1 MRANNKELAE
11 YLLLIK
17 KITSWKIK
25 SPDHKGFVDDIVQEV
40 FLKLFKQNFFDE
52 NKFESEDER
61 KMITSYISQAVHS
74 CYLDQLKVLGFN
86 RRLTKAE
93 SESSGNK
100 YENIQNNQIEDTC
113 ESEIALSQVESPE
126 QYIFVKE
133 AYQWIKRC
141 FDKLLLNISNFD
153 RREFFEAAF
162 WSFNEYDLPL
172 NKLAVHIGYSSSNP
186 TQELKRFIDKVSLC
200 TQPHG
205 VVVTNPHEQIQFL
218 RELIDH
224 SEART

>member
-1 MRANNKELAE
+1 MGANNKEIAK

-17 KITSWKIK
+17 KITAWKIK
-25 SPDHKGFVDDIVQEV
+25 SPDHKYLVDDVVQEV

-52 NKFESEDER
+52 NKFESEDDR
-61 KMITSYISQAVHS
+61 KMITSYIRRTVHS
-74 CYLDQLKVLGFN
+74 CYLDQLIVLGFI

-93 SESSGNK
+93 RLSLVGP
-100 YENIQNNQIEDTC
+100 YENIKKKKIEDTC
-113 ESEIALSQVESPE
+113 EGDIALPPIESPE

-133 AYQWIKRC
+133 AYQWIKSC

-153 RREFFEAAF
+153 RQKFFEAAF
-162 WSFNEYDLPL
+162 WDFNEYDLPL

-186 TQELKRFIDKVSLC
+186 TQELKRFIDKISLC

-218 RELIDH
+218 RELIAH
-224 SEART
+224 SEERT